1 MNSSLPAYLAQ
12 EGWVIDL
19 SVVGEEE
26 GFAEDEGKTAI
37 SFEGEEDVFLA
48 GCGKGTVLEAAEI
61 FVVGLHEVVAAA
73 EVNLVCAKVTLDDE
87 EAVFNG
93 AVV

>member
-48 GCGKGTVLEAAEI
+48 GCGKVRSSKMQRYSLLGSMRML
-61 FVVGLHEVVAAA
+61 L
-73 EVNLVCAKVTLDDE
+73 LPR
-87 EAVFNG
+87 
-93 AVV
+93 